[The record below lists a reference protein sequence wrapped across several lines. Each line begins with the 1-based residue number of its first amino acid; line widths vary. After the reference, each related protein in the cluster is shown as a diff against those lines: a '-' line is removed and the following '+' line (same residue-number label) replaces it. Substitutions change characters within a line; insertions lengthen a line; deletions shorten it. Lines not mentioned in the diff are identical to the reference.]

1 MAGMFIIKRAV
12 ALSTFHYGSI
22 KILTKLLKS
31 LSEETSTF
39 HYGSIKIKF
48 NEFILEDKITSTFH
62 YGSIKI
68 LMNHRYLM
76 NLLHLHSTMV
86 LLKSAP
92 FGAFIIPTLLST
104 FHYGSI
110 KIRAYKTLYIM
121 LFIAS
126 YFVDLK

>member
-22 KILTKLLKS
+22 KIIMFNYKKLLN
-31 LSEETSTF
+31 F
-39 HYGSIKIKF
+39 
-48 NEFILEDKITSTFH
+48 
-62 YGSIKI
+62 
-68 LMNHRYLM
+68 
-76 NLLHLHSTMV
+76 
-86 LLKSAP
+86 
-92 FGAFIIPTLLST
+92 LST

-121 LFIAS
+121 LFIAN

>member
-1 MAGMFIIKRAV
+1 MVLLKSAGNYVIYSKKNKSTFHYGSIKIEQVEDALFKCCTSTFHYGSIKMAGMFIIKRAV

-22 KILTKLLKS
+22 KISVGVGYGEKS
-31 LSEETSTF
+31 
-39 HYGSIKIKF
+39 
-48 NEFILEDKITSTFH
+48 D
-62 YGSIKI
+62 
-68 LMNHRYLM
+68 R
-76 NLLHLHSTMV
+76 
-86 LLKSAP
+86 
-92 FGAFIIPTLLST
+92 ST

>member
-1 MAGMFIIKRAV
+1 MVLLKSKFSTVLLNIV
-12 ALSTFHYGSI
+12 TSTFHYGSI
-22 KILTKLLKS
+22 KIIFSNVEYTKTLK
-31 LSEETSTF
+31 STF

-48 NEFILEDKITSTFH
+48 K
-62 YGSIKI
+62 
-68 LMNHRYLM
+68 
-76 NLLHLHSTMV
+76 LLV
-86 LLKSAP
+86 DLKDTA
-92 FGAFIIPTLLST
+92 ST